1 MHFLQLSKSRLLS
14 VMTFL
19 VIFFILLNCFVR
31 AEVDTLLPDEKN
43 VDLTSNAVAV
53 ETNDTSGDSLYTFE
67 QGEKEY
73 PPDEGEST
81 VEENNNPLILS
92 NSAFSSSEGIT
103 LKDLA
108 LRVFYIVLALIAFLV
123 FVKLYLRANNLHL
136 KGSNK
141 FLDFI
146 ASKIQCNLTG
156 ISSASSMKLRQT
168 LMLIPGQ
175 NLYLIEVDGK
185 NLLIGG
191 THEGGVQ
198 FLANVT
204 DQPLAQNGVTLPVIA
219 EPNSNFNL
227 NEILKDEELLNKQKY
242 NDLFSNSYTESPFLS
257 SKEPQSNLQGKVKS
271 DFNKKPF
278 KRRTNFRQSLLSH
291 SGQGLK

>member
-19 VIFFILLNCFVR
+19 VIFFVLLNCFVK
-31 AEVDTLLPDEKN
+31 AEVDTLLPGEKN

-53 ETNDTSGDSLYTFE
+53 ETNDTSGDSLYSFE
-67 QGEKEY
+67 QAEKEY
-73 PPDEGEST
+73 PADEDEST

-108 LRVFYIVLALIAFLV
+108 LRVFYIVFALIAFLI

-204 DQPLAQNGVTLPVIA
+204 DQPLLQNGITLPVFA
-219 EPNSNFNL
+219 ESNG
-227 NEILKDEELLNKQKY
+227 ELLSKQKY
-242 NDLFSNSYTESPFLS
+242 NDLLSDSYTENPFLS
-257 SKEPQSNLQGKVKS
+257 SKEPQSNS
-271 DFNKKPF
+271 NKKPF